1 MSELED
7 ADIENWDHLCIVCG
21 KSVDHGG
28 GLAHIKAGARMIAL
42 CCPLCIETFNK
53 DPKHYLSLR
62 FAHEI
67 STELRHPHPQRS
79 P

>member
-1 MSELED
+1 MSEIEN

-21 KSVDHGG
+21 KSVDEGG

-62 FAHEI
+62 LAHEM
-67 STELRHPHPQRS
+67 STVVRHSAPKES
-79 P
+79 S